1 MAVTKPLSSSSNAE
15 RALDI
20 VLVLGE
26 VGPEG
31 LSLAE
36 IAERMGCAKSV
47 AHRSLVA
54 LLQKGFAEP
63 TGRYGHYRL
72 GSAVPMLARRQERLE
87 PQVQKVR
94 PGMTEFARLTGFT
107 VYLIVQSGVDAVCAE
122 MISRSTRR
130 QFSMG
135 VGYRVPMGVG
145 AGSLALMS
153 LLPDAA
159 IQQIIATNA
168 ERYLKHPSGRHVDG
182 EVILGQVT
190 DAQRHGYALN
200 MGYYFPG
207 QGGIGLPRRSQAPHD
222 ANMAVS
228 FNAPLEMIT
237 DDWVES
243 QILTLRECLS

>member
-1 MAVTKPLSSSSNAE
+1 MKKALSSSSNAE

-20 VLVLGE
+20 VLALGE

-54 LLQKGFAEP
+54 LLLKGFAEP

-72 GSAVPMLARRQERLE
+72 ARRQERLE
-87 PQVQKVR
+87 PQVEKVR

-153 LLPDAA
+153 LLSDAA
-159 IQQIIATNA
+159 IQQILAANA

-182 EVILGQVT
+182 DVILGQVV
-190 DAQRHGYALN
+190 DAQRRGYALN

-207 QGGIGLPRRSQAPHD
+207 QGGIGLPRPSQAPHD
-222 ANMAVS
+222 VNMAVS
-228 FNAPLEMIT
+228 FNAPLEMMT
-237 DDWVES
+237 DEWVEG
-243 QILTLRECLS
+243 QIRTLRECLP